1 MIQFND
7 RSQAGTQLATV
18 LGDYAGAGTIV
29 LGIPGGGVVVG
40 APIAEAL
47 GAPLQIVQ
55 VDPVARA
62 GRRRAATERMRDRAG
77 SARTFFSPST
87 TSGSSVSAE
96 RVGSDISGASM
107 PDVKGRTVVIVEDGL
122 HDDLE
127 VHRTLIAF
135 RGRGAAKL
143 VLAVP
148 FIAASTAERHRSEV
162 DDIVALHTLTEV
174 ADPRSF
180 YVNSASPTVQEVR
193 ALLTPETAEV
203 VQAEA
208 PGLYQNILVPV
219 DFSDPSVRAV
229 REALRLQAAGGG
241 LVTLFNVASSPAV
254 FGGEGESMEIHRQQ
268 PLVTFAEKLIP
279 EGANVVL
286 RLGAG
291 DPARQIVQEVL
302 DGDHDLV
309 VMGTNG
315 RRGLQGAL
323 FGSVAAQVVRD
334 CMAPVLVTR

>member
-1 MIQFND
+1 MIHFDNRQ
-7 RSQAGTQLATV
+7 QAGALLAEK
-18 LGDYAGAGTIV
+18 LGEFTGAGTIV

-40 APIAEAL
+40 APIAAAL

-77 SARTFFSPST
+77 SARAFFSPSGGG
-87 TSGSSVSAE
+87 GSSVSSE
-96 RVGSDISGASM
+96 RAGGEVSGASM
-107 PDVKGRTVVIVEDGL
+107 PDVKGRTVIIVEDGL

-148 FIAASTAERHRSEV
+148 FIAAETAERHRSEV
-162 DDIVALHTLTEV
+162 DEIVALHTLVELV
-174 ADPRSF
+174 DPRSL
-180 YVNSASPTVQEVR
+180 YGDPASPSIEEVR
-193 ALLTPETAEV
+193 ALLTPASAAV
-203 VQAEA
+203 VEAEA
-208 PGLYQNILVPV
+208 PALYQNILVPV
-219 DFSDPSVRAV
+219 DFSDPSERAV

-241 LVTLFNVASSPAV
+241 LVTLFNVASSAPIY
-254 FGGEGESMEIHRQQ
+254 GDDGESMEIRRQQ
-268 PLVTFAEKLIP
+268 PLISFAEKLVP
-279 EGANVVL
+279 PGANVVL
-286 RLGAG
+286 RLGSG
-291 DPARQIVQEVL
+291 EPARQILQEVI

-334 CMAPVLVTR
+334 CLAPVLVTR